1 MSLDKCFHC
10 GLPNPPKPYT
20 LQVDGKD
27 EYFCCTGCKSAAE
40 IIISSG
46 LGEYYRFHQPDQQPV
61 DIDLNAKQ
69 QQAFKLY
76 DRVDVQSDFVVNAGD
91 DLRSATLIIEGVSC
105 SACTWLIEKRLSQL
119 RGIKQAVMNAG
130 THRLSVSW
138 DPEIILL
145 SEIFKNLFLIGYR
158 AAPFLPDQEEKIR
171 LNTQRHF
178 ILRLGVAGIGMMQAM
193 MNAVALYSGD
203 IQSTHQH
210 WLWWT
215 SLFLTLPVIF
225 ISAWPFFTSAYY
237 SIKGRQLSMDVSVS
251 IAIISAFLASLI
263 ATITGEGEV
272 FYESVNMFTFF
283 LVLSRFL
290 EFRARTLAGHN
301 GNALNGLLPQTC
313 TQVTDSCSVEIP
325 VRDLKE
331 GNRIKLLPGETS
343 PVDGVIEEGTT
354 SFDESSLTGEFR
366 GIEKQPGDQVYAG
379 TTNQAQPVVIK
390 VINVGSGNTFN
401 LLQSLTERASTEKP
415 RIAELADKG
424 SRQFIWSTLV
434 ITLIIGI
441 TWLFIDSDRAF
452 WIVISVLV
460 VTCPCALSLAT
471 PTALAQT
478 TSRLKA
484 DGFVI
489 TRGYVLERLADLKE
503 IAFDKT
509 GTLTEGL
516 FSIIAI
522 QLTDHANKT
531 GFDEQTIR
539 NICFQL
545 EENSEHTIA
554 RAFTRPPEEQ
564 PLHLKLEQIQFVPGQ
579 GVSGK
584 AKDGTWRFG
593 SCQYTGVTAM
603 AADTDKT
610 TLFLTLDHQLIATIE
625 LQDRFRSTVGP
636 LLQALAQRSVTS
648 HVLTGDANKFPAAE
662 LKQLGLSGE
671 YQAGLNAEEKL
682 EWVKSR
688 PTFPV
693 AVVGDGINDAPVLA
707 GAAVSIAML
716 NATDL
721 TKTQADVLLLNHNL
735 LTISKA
741 LRAAQKTKRIIR
753 QNLLWALIY
762 NGIALPVAALGFVS
776 PWQAAIGMS
785 LSSLLVVGNALRLRR
800 Y

>member
-1 MSLDKCFHC
+1 MSLEKCFHC

-20 LQVDGKD
+20 LEVAGKE
-27 EYFCCTGCKSAAE
+27 EYFCCTGCRSAAE
-40 IIISSG
+40 TIISSG
-46 LGEYYRFHQPDQQPV
+46 LGDYYRFHQPDQQPV
-61 DIDLNAKQ
+61 DVDLNAKQ
-69 QQAFKLY
+69 QQALKLY
-76 DRVDVQSDFVVNAGD
+76 DRDDIQSEFVLAVSD
-91 DLRSATLIIEGVSC
+91 ELKTATLIIEGVSC

-119 RGIKQAVMNAG
+119 PGIQQAIMNAG
-130 THRLSVSW
+130 THRLSVGW
-138 DPEIILL
+138 NPKLL
-145 SEIFKNLFLIGYR
+145 QLSQIFENLFLIGYR

-171 LNTQRHF
+171 LKTQRQF

-203 IQSTHQH
+203 ILETHEI

-225 ISAWPFFTSAYY
+225 ISAWPFFTSAYHA
-237 SIKGRQLSMDVSVS
+237 IRGRQLSMDVSVS
-251 IAIISAFLASLI
+251 IAIISAFIASVI

-290 EFRARTLAGHN
+290 EFRARTLTGG

-313 TQVTDSCSVEIP
+313 TRLAEGSSCEIP
-325 VRDLKE
+325 VRDLTE
-331 GNRIKLLPGETS
+331 GNLIRLLPGETC
-343 PVDGVIEEGTT
+343 PVDGTVEDGAS
-354 SFDESSLTGEFR
+354 SFDESSLTGEFK
-366 GIEKQPGDQVYAG
+366 GVVKQPGDTIYAG
-379 TTNQAQPVVIK
+379 TINQSQPITLK
-390 VINVGSGNTFN
+390 VAKVGSGNTFN
-401 LLQSLTERASTEKP
+401 LLQQLTERASTEKP
-415 RIAELADKG
+415 RIAELADRG
-424 SRQFIWSTLV
+424 SRQFIWSTLI

-441 TWLFIDSDRAF
+441 AWLFIDSDRAF
-452 WIVISVLV
+452 WVVISVLV

-471 PTALAQT
+471 PTALAQA

-489 TRGYVLERLADLKE
+489 TRGYVLERLAELKE

-509 GTLTEGL
+509 GTLTEGSFAVTAIRL
-516 FSIIAI
+516 SNPNPDSGFS
-522 QLTDHANKT
+522 
-531 GFDEQTIR
+531 EQQVR
-539 NICFQL
+539 SICSQL
-545 EENSEHTIA
+545 ERNSEHA
-554 RAFTRPPEEQ
+554 VAKAFTGDMASEADMTVKHIEFSAG
-564 PLHLKLEQIQFVPGQ
+564 LGVQ
-579 GVSGK
+579 GNSEH
-584 AKDGTWRFG
+584 GTWRLG
-593 SCQYTGVTAM
+593 SSRYTAVPEDEAHS
-603 AADTDKT
+603 DTT
-610 TLFLTLDHQLIATIE
+610 VLFLTLNNRLVASIE
-625 LQDRFRSTVGP
+625 LQDRFRSTTGP
-636 LLQALAQRSVTS
+636 LLNELSGASVTS
-648 HVLTGDANKFPAAE
+648 HVLTGDANRFPAAE
-662 LKQLGLSGE
+662 LQALGLTGQ
-671 YQAGLNAEEKL
+671 YQAGLSAEEKL

-688 PTFPV
+688 PYYPI

-721 TKTQADVLLLNHNL
+721 TKSQADVLLLNHNL

-741 LRAAQKTKRIIR
+741 LRAARKTKRIIR

-762 NGIALPVAALGFVS
+762 NAIALPVAAMGLVS